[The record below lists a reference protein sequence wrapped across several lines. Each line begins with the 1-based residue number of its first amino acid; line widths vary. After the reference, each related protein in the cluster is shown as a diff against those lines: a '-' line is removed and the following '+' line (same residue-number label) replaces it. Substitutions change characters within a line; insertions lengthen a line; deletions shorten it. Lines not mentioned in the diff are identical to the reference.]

1 MTVRE
6 ALEKCLHHENLTSE
20 EAQRVM
26 SQLMLGE
33 VHHGLIGGFL
43 TAMQMKGLTGA
54 ELAGF
59 VNGMRHHSLQYDFN
73 VPNLVDTCGTGGG
86 RATFNVSTGAAILA
100 AACGAKV
107 AKHGNRAMTSK
118 CGSAD
123 VLEALG
129 VPIEGDLDSQ
139 QKRME
144 ENGLVFLFA
153 PTHHPAM
160 RHVAPVRKELGFR
173 TFFNLIG
180 PLANPA
186 NANRQ
191 VIGVYDEK
199 ALPIMAEA
207 LRILGTDHAYVVHG
221 GDGMDEVSPSASTK
235 YVEVKGEKITEGTW
249 SPADFGIAPLPD
261 EALTHG
267 EDAYENAEILRT
279 ALTDAGSLRSQAI
292 LPTTAVTLVLAG
304 VAGSLEEAAA
314 TAQNAIATGAAQDLL
329 NRLTHG

>member
-6 ALEKCLHHENLTSE
+6 ALQKCLLHENLTTE

-43 TAMQMKGLTGA
+43 AAMQMKGLTGA

-59 VNGMRHHSLQYDFN
+59 VSGMRHHSLQYDFDQE
-73 VPNLVDTCGTGGG
+73 NLVDTCGTGGG

-129 VPIEGDLDSQ
+129 VPIEGDLESQ
-139 QKRME
+139 RKRME

-207 LRILGTDHAYVVHG
+207 LRILGTAHAFVVHG
-221 GDGMDEVSPSASTK
+221 GDGMDEVSPSAPTK
-235 YVEVKGEKITEGTW
+235 YVEVKGENITEGTW
-249 SPADFGIAPLPD
+249 SPEDFGISPLPD

-304 VAGSLEEAAA
+304 VAGSLSEAADQA
-314 TAQNAIATGAAQDLL
+314 KNAIATGAAQDLL